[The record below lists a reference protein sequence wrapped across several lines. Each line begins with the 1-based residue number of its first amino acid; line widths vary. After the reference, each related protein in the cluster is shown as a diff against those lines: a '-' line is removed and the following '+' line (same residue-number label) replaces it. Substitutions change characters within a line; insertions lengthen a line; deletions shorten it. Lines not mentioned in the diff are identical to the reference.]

1 MKHRINKPP
10 GPHPYD
16 RAREELKSSGGGLFS
31 VVLNEPRSR
40 ANSDA
45 RLGPWRGPALISF
58 DISVTQG
65 MTSQKYRTVTYRTKE
80 GLSPWLVRLAASPD
94 DDADELA
101 RLATVFMDLINT
113 QRRVE

>member
-16 RAREELKSSGGGLFS
+16 RAREELKASGGGLFG
-31 VVLNEPRSR
+31 VRIIEPCRR
-40 ANSDA
+40 DITDA
-45 RLGPWRGPALISF
+45 RLGPWSGHTLISF

-65 MTSQKYRTVTYRTKE
+65 MSAQKYRTVTYRTKE

-94 DDADELA
+94 DDAEELA

-113 QRRVE
+113 QRTN